1 MPSLDF
7 RNGIHYFLKNFRPEE
22 HSSSPAH
29 AKIKDDYVKW
39 MKRKLK
45 FQPKIQENVL
55 ETFETIARKMDL
67 KTSQVTYV
75 GIHNRRSKEFND
87 YIKKGFYINDVY
99 SWCKWV
105 WNLLPNLSTKKIKL

>member
-1 MPSLDF
+1 
-7 RNGIHYFLKNFRPEE
+7 
-22 HSSSPAH
+22 
-29 AKIKDDYVKW
+29 